1 MAEITFLNPLTGK
14 RETAQKVSSVSS
26 YGVSTPD
33 KSEQTYTITTKDK
46 QYTIGQKAIDWI
58 RNRYVQSFDGYY
70 AYDDEDQLN
79 KSQGYMPRSFQQGYK
94 NNDWDRQL
102 LDLGL
107 PSSKYL
113 NQYLEEYYTWYG
125 DGQYYQPDK
134 EESSYIKSQAQK
146 HWTYTN
152 SPEDLQR
159 KIAGQM
165 PVKEEAKYKDK
176 NGNFLSYKDEMYFSM
191 GLPPSSE
198 IDSYAYM
205 YADHLGKENR
215 VNQFYAAASNNAI
228 DNLLVN
234 GIKNDDTLYTQA
246 DGTKAKGRELWE
258 KAYYN
263 FINGDE
269 WADIRS
275 WVQPDGED
283 DTFKADPYWSFG
295 RTQEEQ
301 MAWEA
306 KQNAKKAA
314 ADDPYRID
322 PSYDDFIAFFDEHAK
337 EVYTQKTADAAVA
350 KTFGTV
356 GDYFD
361 AAHEE
366 QVVAMYA
373 DITDETA
380 LTEYLNSRP
389 SDADPAQIIR
399 DLRDGGVS
407 KSILRKAKNAL
418 LDKNYDA
425 ETQQAIK
432 DAFKEPRIIKVTDE
446 DVSGDG
452 AIKAVSIGQLFKGD
466 ELFDTYG
473 KQMEEDY
480 KASQNIDMDYDKMYT
495 IFESSLDFD
504 ENGLVSSDSVEA
516 AVMQLAAA
524 GAAPKFIEDVAAG
537 VINANA
543 LILGD
548 GIQQQGASGLMEV
561 VRQATDEAD
570 RMNRK
575 RYAEQYRV
583 AAQGKITNF
592 EYDQMLRRMG
602 WDDILDD
609 ETATRNYY
617 ESKGIAW
624 DAISAEDQA
633 ALVQNFS
640 ETKMVNDEIDKN
652 AAEVAADYVGGRWLQ
667 NLALG
672 LASGTVGV
680 VDMLA
685 GIGSTRDQWEITETL
700 AQAYQWSAS
709 YGKSDQ
715 SIGFKLLNAGTTI
728 ANELIRMS
736 TLGGVGKKAVTGATK
751 LFNKGIANTI
761 AGTVAANTPFIANAM
776 GSYYNEAM
784 ASGATRKD
792 ATVYATVAG
801 TFEGAVEKLN
811 MDMWASKALGSN
823 NLAKTVM
830 KGGKGFSTAGLD
842 KKARMIH
849 MAASAL
855 GEFGEES
862 ASYAM
867 SSFMQRCTYNED
879 AQFDFGE
886 MIESGMMG
894 AVIGFIGAGMNAGS
908 YNASN
913 IVAEHM
919 NEHGYDSDFFDIM
932 HASVQVESM
941 SQKQYE
947 RYSESNEW
955 LTYDD
960 FQSVQRDLVSHS
972 RQLESSKQNY
982 ATAQEKINSEVQ
994 LKVDAV
1000 EAIRSQIAA
1009 IYDGTQQLTPDSA
1022 KELGKLMEALRV
1034 AESELATERAQ
1045 AENKLSELQSGY
1057 KETTAQHRAAI
1068 EKAQAK
1074 LDAHNV
1080 ALYNTFLPDIAAI
1093 RGMSAA
1099 QIERSNAERRLQD
1112 VYTKFDTAY
1121 RSDTFYEGMFDE
1133 MDAAS
1138 DDAAL
1143 AYSNLAQADAALA
1156 ATAGTAD
1163 QVRAKIRRVRQ
1174 KNRQAY
1180 EAGIAEAQAA
1190 QQEQTQAAEQTQEPP
1205 TQQPTV
1211 EAPQYVELDDDAIT
1225 RITELGNKL
1234 GRTVV
1239 VEDLPDGVNGRY
1251 DGDGI
1256 LHINRKQLSNGDS
1269 PELIVFKH
1277 ELTHSLETSKRYY
1290 NSLARFVEQYAKDS
1304 FVASE
1309 RFPTFEDQY
1318 NAFAEEVRKA
1328 RAAQGD
1334 STTDE
1339 IIKHEF
1345 VASFAEG
1352 HLFTDEAAINALAKT
1367 NANVVS
1373 RMLNQVRYWLHRLG
1387 IGTTG
1392 DRAADDL
1399 RQVERLYAMALHNA
1413 GVKPSK
1419 DVREYMIG
1427 STLGATRAAALGYD
1441 IYKFDGSD
1449 GFERF
1454 YLSDEDADINVN
1466 LIKSRKGIKKTE
1478 VGHKLSD
1485 VLTHPTL
1492 FAIYPELQN
1501 VRVVYGFNEDNR
1513 IHGEF
1518 DGKLNIISLNENSS
1532 VSRDGVKFIESFM
1545 HELQHAVQYIENQKG
1560 NRIATGANIDYAKN
1574 YLSIEALKKTASLV
1588 ASGEL
1593 SKDDAIHKAAVDI
1606 RKVLADDNAARAVYE
1621 DDLGETEARTTG
1633 RGYVDTLLYPDQ
1645 IDADYLAD
1653 EAASLHSKIPPF
1665 VIGENYD
1672 GSAIITDAIE
1682 KLGLVSLDNLQ
1693 KKADSGDINADERVI
1708 LDAAIKSRNLRESQV
1723 KRSATPRGGAGS
1735 VQSDLEDDRRGAAGT
1750 VQSVQGNG
1758 SSTSGN
1764 YGGVQASS
1772 REHRVLNTW
1781 DGYFASD
1788 ADASEYSTGISWDDL
1803 GSRYGVHEQGMQPRV
1818 REANVP
1824 LSTDGD
1830 NATSK
1835 VLRTFGESPQLDSQ
1849 NVQDFQD
1856 AIIDDGLGTYTP
1868 QTNAELQDKATG
1880 GIINAGGVGKAQEL
1894 FKAKVLA
1901 GKINDQTI
1909 AEGMQLLAEASA
1921 RGDWNAQLDIIS
1933 SLCIAGTESGRAVQ
1947 AFRMLKKMGAAGAAY
1962 YMEKVEEKLNVQYA
1976 DEIASGKMQPFR
1988 IPPELMNNLANAKNT
2003 FEIEAAEEEI
2013 SKYFGQNMPLSFGQA
2028 IQNWRY
2034 FAMLANPTTHM
2045 RNVVGNAM
2053 MAGARGVKNAIA
2065 AGIESA
2071 VVSQENRTHAVYSKS
2086 KHSAEIALAEQAAKD
2101 NWKDITASG
2110 GKYGI
2115 DQEISKYQ
2123 RKSNVKWLDKAMSK
2137 NFDLMGKEDEIFL
2150 RSAYIDAYT
2159 QYLVAQGIDPAKI
2172 TKEQAAEA
2180 HNIAFKEAHAA
2191 TFRDASALATWLNR
2205 VPNGAAK
2212 LFLQGA
2218 LPFVKTPINVAK
2230 RGVEYSPA
2238 GLIRGVQMAAD
2249 IMAKGDGSKYTV
2261 SQAVDRIA
2269 TGTTGTA
2276 LAAIGFWLAKAGILR
2291 GTGDEDEEVETF
2303 LTATG
2308 DKNYSFNFSFGG
2320 KEYAMDASGLA
2331 PINIPLFLGVA
2342 TYEVM
2347 SRDSGERAS
2356 LSDFTALVS
2365 GITDP
2370 MMEMSFLSS
2379 LDSTLSAYNSA
2390 DSVGGSLGAVAWNAA
2405 KSYASQF
2412 LPSFAARTADLVDP
2426 TQRTTAG
2433 DATSAVGTGMDQFG
2447 RSLVNKVPAATFALE
2462 PKIDVKGQ
2470 KNISRGFA
2478 DFALDFAN
2486 AYILPGKITVKNRDS
2501 VDRELVEIAANTGN
2515 ANFLPEVAT
2524 RKYFTYN
2531 KQKYTMNA
2539 SQFTS
2544 YQRDLG
2550 EQVYAALKKVM
2561 ARPDWDKMTDGEKA
2575 SLLEDAKSAAE
2586 KSVKEKYLDIL
2597 GAYDN

>member
-1 MAEITFLNPLTGK
+1 MAE
-14 RETAQKVSSVSS
+14 E
-26 YGVSTPD
+26 YVSTGRMFGTSGSSFGTA
-33 KSEQTYTITTKDK
+33 KSSSASKAKAWDLSYANPEFKKQEDQKRRNSIPEQTYTIATKNK
-46 QYTIGQKAIDWI
+46 QYTLGQGAVDYIRKAYQQ
-58 RNRYVQSFDGYY
+58 NFGNYY
-70 AYDDEDQLN
+70 AYDDEDQYN
-79 KSQGYMPRSFQQGYK
+79 KANGLMPRSFAKSYG

-102 LDLGL
+102 YELGL
-107 PSSKYL
+107 PASSKL
-113 NQYLEEYYTWYG
+113 DQYLEEYSKWYG
-125 DGQYYQPDK
+125 DGQYFQPDK
-134 EESSYIKSQAQK
+134 DQSDYIKTQAQK
-146 HWTYTN
+146 SWKYTN
-152 SPEDLQR
+152 TPEDLQR
-159 KIAGQM
+159 KLAGQM
-165 PVKEEAKYKDK
+165 PVAEEKKYKDK
-176 NGNFLSYKDEMYFSM
+176 NGNFLSYQDEMYFSM
-191 GLPPSSE
+191 GLPSAAE
-198 IDSYAYM
+198 MYSYSYM
-205 YADHLGKENR
+205 YSDHLNKQNR
-215 VNQFYAAASNNAI
+215 VNEFYSAASNDVLN
-228 DNLLVN
+228 NLLLN

-246 DGTKAKGRELWE
+246 DGTKAKGSEIWE
-258 KAYYN
+258 RAYYD

-275 WVQPDGED
+275 WVQPDDKED
-283 DTFKADPYWSFG
+283 VFEPDPSWSYG
-295 RTQEEQ
+295 RAQEER
-301 MAWEA
+301 MAWQA
-306 KQNAKKAA
+306 KQDAKKST

-322 PSYDDFIAFFDEHAK
+322 PSFDDFIAFFDEHAK
-337 EVYTQKTADAAVA
+337 DIYAKKIAGEAASEVYGKSQMTY
-350 KTFGTV
+350 
-356 GDYFD
+356 GDMID
-361 AAHEE
+361 NAHS
-366 QVVAMYA
+366 QHVDAMYA
-373 DITDETA
+373 DI
-380 LTEYLNSRP
+380 NSKDDV
-389 SDADPAQIIR
+389 DAFLQEHGDIDPAQIIK
-399 DLRDGGVS
+399 DFAANGVS
-407 KSILRKAKNAL
+407 RRLARYAKNQL
-418 LDKNYDA
+418 LDSNLTV
-425 ETQQAIK
+425 EQEQAIK
-432 DAFKEPRIIKVTDE
+432 DAFDSSAFRSSINPASIDVKGFIDDLPSAEERQRHNELDDEYMDVLKEKDAEMQSVD
-446 DVSGDG
+446 
-452 AIKAVSIGQLFKGD
+452 L
-466 ELFDTYG
+466 
-473 KQMEEDY
+473 DY
-480 KASQNIDMDYDKMYT
+480 EKLSNV
-495 IFESSLDFD
+495 FESTLDFD
-504 ENGLVSSDSVEA
+504 ETGVVSEESVEA
-516 AVMQLAAA
+516 AVNALVEA
-524 GAAPKFIEDVAAG
+524 GATASFIEKVANG
-537 VINANA
+537 VISANA

-548 GIQQQGASGLMEV
+548 GIQQRGTSDLHAV
-561 VRQATDEAD
+561 VDEAVQKALTAD
-570 RMNRK
+570 RK
-575 RYAEQYRV
+575 V
-583 AAQGKITNF
+583 LVDAAREEALANGVTNF
-592 EYDQMLRRMG
+592 EFDQMLRRGG
-602 WDDILDD
+602 WDDVLDD
-609 ETATRNYY
+609 ATAARNYY
-617 ESKGIAW
+617 EHKGVVW
-624 DAISAEDQA
+624 DELTAEEQESIIMDFAQ
-633 ALVQNFS
+633 
-640 ETKMVNDEIDKN
+640 TKMVNEEIDKN

-672 LASGTVGV
+672 LAAGTVGV
-680 VDMLA
+680 VDMIA

-715 SIGFKLLNAGTTI
+715 SIGFKLLNAGTAI

-736 TLGGVGKKAVTGATK
+736 TLGGISKKAVMGATK

-776 GSYYNEAM
+776 GNYFNEAM

-913 IVAEHM
+913 IVAEYM

-982 ATAQEKINSEVQ
+982 ATAQEKINAEVQ

-1009 IYDGTQQLTPDSA
+1009 IYNGTQQLTPDSA

-1034 AESELATERAQ
+1034 AESELSTERAQ

-1099 QIERSNAERRLQD
+1099 QIERSNAEHRLQD
-1112 VYTKFDTAY
+1112 AYTKFDTAY
-1121 RSDTFYEGMFDE
+1121 RSNTFYEGMFDE

-1138 DDAAL
+1138 DDAAI
-1143 AYSNLAQADAALA
+1143 AYSNLAQADATLT
-1156 ATAGTAD
+1156 ATAGTAN

-1174 KNRQAY
+1174 KNRAAY
-1180 EAGIAEAQAA
+1180 EAGIAEAQAQQEEQAQPQTDVQEQPSA
-1190 QQEQTQAAEQTQEPP
+1190 QQPQQEL
-1205 TQQPTV
+1205 V
-1211 EAPQYVELDDDAIT
+1211 NLDDDAIS
-1225 RITELGNKL
+1225 RITNLGQRL
-1234 GRTVV
+1234 GRSVV
-1239 VEDLPDGVNGRY
+1239 VEDMADGVYGYY
-1251 DGDGI
+1251 DGDGV
-1256 LHINRKQLSNGDS
+1256 LHIGRKQIARSGGH
-1269 PELIVFKH
+1269 PELIIFKH
-1277 ELTHSLETSKRYY
+1277 ELTHSLESSKRYY
-1290 NSLARFVEQYAKDS
+1290 DRLANFVETYAKDS
-1304 FVASE
+1304 FVASD
-1309 RFPTFEDQY
+1309 RFPTFEDKY
-1318 NAFAEEVRKA
+1318 NAFAEEVRRT
-1328 RAAQGD
+1328 RAEQGRD
-1334 STTDE
+1334 TTDE
-1339 IIKHEF
+1339 VIKHEF
-1345 VASFAEG
+1345 VAAFAQD
-1352 HLFTDEAAINALAKT
+1352 HLFTDEAAINALARTQSNVGSYILNKVRFLLYKT
-1367 NANVVS
+1367 F
-1373 RMLNQVRYWLHRLG
+1373 G
-1387 IGTTG
+1387 GTG
-1392 DRAADDL
+1392 DKTADDL
-1399 RQVERLYAMALHNA
+1399 RQIERLYAMALQDA
-1413 GVKPSK
+1413 GIKPSK
-1419 DVREYMIG
+1419 DVREYMADVELTRFAQTEQDPISVKTNGNLLEYDQHQLDNWSNSKKIVVYQNGEQLAQFVRDALEHKNPQQKIYFGKVSDVFAEQIKAATGLEVRGFNISLQYSEIG
-1427 STLGATRAAALGYD
+1427 KIVKDHGDPTKENPRGQRAITVSDFLSIPSILGSVD
-1441 IYKFDGSD
+1441 EIN
-1449 GFERF
+1449 
-1454 YLSDEDADINVN
+1454 LSDTDYFGKPVILMRSNENGWTEIVASVSDKHLDLRVQTMYGGQKKSLATPTDERASVN
-1466 LIKSRKGIKKTE
+1466 TPEASRGTALAYNMPQDGNG
-1478 VGHKLSD
+1478 VN
-1485 VLTHPTL
+1485 
-1492 FAIYPELQN
+1492 PEL
-1501 VRVVYGFNEDNR
+1501 
-1513 IHGEF
+1513 
-1518 DGKLNIISLNENSS
+1518 S
-1532 VSRDGVKFIESFM
+1532 
-1545 HELQHAVQYIENQKG
+1545 
-1560 NRIATGANIDYAKN
+1560 
-1574 YLSIEALKKTASLV
+1574 ASL
-1588 ASGEL
+1588 SW
-1593 SKDDAIHKAAVDI
+1593 
-1606 RKVLADDNAARAVYE
+1606 N
-1621 DDLGETEARTTG
+1621 
-1633 RGYVDTLLYPDQ
+1633 
-1645 IDADYLAD
+1645 
-1653 EAASLHSKIPPF
+1653 
-1665 VIGENYD
+1665 
-1672 GSAIITDAIE
+1672 
-1682 KLGLVSLDNLQ
+1682 
-1693 KKADSGDINADERVI
+1693 
-1708 LDAAIKSRNLRESQV
+1708 
-1723 KRSATPRGGAGS
+1723 
-1735 VQSDLEDDRRGAAGT
+1735 
-1750 VQSVQGNG
+1750 
-1758 SSTSGN
+1758 
-1764 YGGVQASS
+1764 
-1772 REHRVLNTW
+1772 
-1781 DGYFASD
+1781 GYFASD
-1788 ADASEYSTGISWDDL
+1788 ADATEYSTGISWDDL
-1803 GSRYGVHEQGMQPRV
+1803 GSRYGVHEQGMNPRV

-1880 GIINAGGVGKAQEL
+1880 GIVNAGGVGKAQEL

-1962 YMEKVEEKLNVQYA
+1962 YMEKVEERLNVQYA

-2003 FEIEAAEEEI
+2003 FEIKAAEEEI

-2086 KHSAEIALAEQAAKD
+2086 EHSAEIALAEQAAKD

-2123 RKSNVKWLDKAMSK
+2123 RKSNVKWLDKAMNK

-2172 TKEQAAEA
+2172 TKEQAAAA

-2342 TYEVM
+2342 AYEVM

-2379 LDSTLSAYNSA
+2379 LDSALAAYNSA

-2412 LPSFAARTADLVDP
+2412 LPSFAARTADLIDP

-2433 DATSAVGTGMDQFG
+2433 DATSAVGTGMNQFG

-2470 KNISRGFA
+2470 KNVSRGFA

-2561 ARPDWDKMTDGEKA
+2561 ARSDWGTLTDDQKA
-2575 SLLEDAKSAAE
+2575 SLLEDAKSTAE
-2586 KSVKEKYLDIL
+2586 KTVKEKYLDIL
-2597 GAYDN
+2597 GAYDK